1 MKRARELEALLP
13 PGRVK
18 HSLRVAEIAKELAK
32 HYGVDSEKAEVAAL
46 LHDCSRFLDPAG
58 MLKKAEDLGLTID
71 KIQRKNP
78 KLIHAGL
85 SAHFAKKLFCVTD
98 PEILSAIASHTVG
111 NNRMSKLDKII
122 YLADH
127 MEPERDF
134 EEAEKIRKLA
144 FENLDRAIIESLNS
158 MIEFV
163 RAQGLPVCQQ
173 SIDTLNVLKN
183 DKCPNP
189 KSK

>member
-1 MKRARELEALLP
+1 MKHARELEALLP
-13 PGRVK
+13 PERFK
-18 HSLRVAEIAKELAK
+18 HSLRVADTAKKLAK

-46 LHDCSRFLDPAG
+46 LHDCSRFLDPEG
-58 MLKKAEDLGLTID
+58 MLKKAEELGLAID

-78 KLIHAGL
+78 KLLHAGL
-85 SAHFAKKLFCVTD
+85 SAHFAGELFCVTD

-163 RAQGLPVCQQ
+163 KAQGLPVCQQ
-173 SIDTLNVLKN
+173 SIDTLNSLL
-183 DKCPNP
+183 
-189 KSK
+189 